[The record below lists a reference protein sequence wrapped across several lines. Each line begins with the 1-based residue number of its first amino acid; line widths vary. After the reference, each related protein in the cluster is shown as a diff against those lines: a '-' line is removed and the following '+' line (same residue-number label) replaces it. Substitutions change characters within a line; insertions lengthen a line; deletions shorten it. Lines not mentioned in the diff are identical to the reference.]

1 MNSSQPILLSTLM
14 PIFSPV
20 FYSFIFKVPFDVQQE
35 KLFFKKTIF
44 IKANIEFFSL
54 KIFRN
59 FLWSI
64 CFYYGLLSFLLKSH
78 MVLMA
83 FFSQKSHILSLFQ
96 LDTMSR
102 PRGKFFFFHFSASM
116 ALRQLAA

>member
-1 MNSSQPILLSTLM
+1 MNSSQSILLSTVI
-14 PIFSPV
+14 PILSRV
-20 FYSFIFKVPFDVQQE
+20 FYSFIRCHAILCSTGEIF
-35 KLFFKKTIF
+35 LKKTIF
-44 IKANIEFFSL
+44 IKAIIEFFGL

-59 FLWSI
+59 YSLVNMFFCLFSI
-64 CFYYGLLSFLLKSH
+64 FLKSH

-102 PRGKFFFFHFSASM
+102 PRGSFFFHFSASM